1 MLWIFSRITSKER
14 KKMVNYKDYQEEL
27 IEDLSDHDEAVAY
40 LNAAWEES
48 LKGDEESQQLFLLAL
63 RNVAEAQGGLGKLA
77 RRVRIRREQLY
88 RILSR
93 RGNPGLKIIRA
104 LLIALDVNLRFV

>member
-1 MLWIFSRITSKER
+1 
-14 KKMVNYKDYQEEL
+14 MVKYRDYTQEL
-27 IEDLSDHDEAVAY
+27 IEDLKDRDEAVAY

-48 LKGDEESQQLFLLAL
+48 IKGDNESQQLFLLAL

-77 RRVRIRREQLY
+77 RKVHIRREQLY

-93 RGNPGLKIIRA
+93 KGNPGLKIIRT
-104 LLIALDVNLRFV
+104 LLIALDVNLRFA

>member
-1 MLWIFSRITSKER
+1 MAKYR
-14 KKMVNYKDYQEEL
+14 DYQEVL
-27 IEDLSDHDEAVAY
+27 IEDLTDHDEAMAY

-77 RRVRIRREQLY
+77 RKVHIRREQLY

-93 RGNPGLKIIRA
+93 RGNPGLKIIRT
-104 LLIALDVNLRFV
+104 LLIALGVNLRFV